1 MTNTILTLEMKKM
14 LKRMVGE
21 FLLDYECTKIN
32 DTETFGNIRLYLDG
46 LTLEITNEVHEEKIF
61 NEDEDIT
68 YFEVKEVDK
77 NAPFKP
83 YLVKDFKKFP
93 VNKTITGLEIINDQ
107 IDVENGTYTF
117 SYDQALV
124 IHMGND
130 VLMLARDVWFIE
142 TIFIT
147 SNDNLE
153 EVCPL
158 SDIIETMSCNDEYD
172 VKINRTRNWL

>member
-1 MTNTILTLEMKKM
+1 MTNTIFTVEMKNM
-14 LKRMVGE
+14 LKKIVGKC
-21 FLLDYECTKIN
+21 FLDYECTKIS

-46 LTLEITNEVHEEKIF
+46 LTLEIINEVHEEHFF
-61 NEDEDIT
+61 NENEDIT

-107 IDVENGTYTF
+107 IDVGNGTYTF

-142 TIFIT
+142 TIFIS

-153 EVCPL
+153 AVCPL
-158 SDIIETMSCNDEYD
+158 SDVVETMSCNGEYD
-172 VKINRTRNWL
+172 VKVNRRRTTL